1 MSYPQIPQN
10 ASTATIKKM
19 LLEQAKEFMAKG
31 QSPETAAATV
41 ANNRYGG
48 EYYYL
53 RIQILNALKPRAPKH
68 QQKRTWVTP
77 THAHR
82 TAIAMARNEEN
93 APVFSS

>member
-10 ASTATIKKM
+10 ASTAKIKKM

-48 EYYYL
+48 EYYCL
-53 RIQILNALKPRAPKH
+53 RIQILNALKPKAPRSN
-68 QQKRTWVTP
+68 KRTWVTP